1 MTSIVSLLSL
11 ILLVAGLGVFVVLL
25 VLPFAADWPKISRK
39 ARILIALPS
48 LIMLGLFYS
57 LAVHMHQTL
66 GKWPE
71 TIGNRGFP
79 KDLLWHA
86 SVAGN
91 VFGWL
96 LMFTVLALPVVFLAS
111 VGVKKW
117 RGVIPYLSA
126 HAISFGICVALMFLA
141 PSRFLNWWWD

>member
-1 MTSIVSLLSL
+1 MNSIVSVTLL

-25 VLPFAADWPKISRK
+25 VLPLAADWPKISRK
-39 ARILIALPS
+39 ARILVAFPS

-57 LAVHMHQTL
+57 LAAHMYQTL

-91 VFGWL
+91 IFGGL
-96 LMFTVLALPVVFLAS
+96 FFFTLFILPVVFLAS
-111 VGVKKW
+111 VGVKRW

-126 HAISFGICVALMFLA
+126 HAISFGICFALMFLA